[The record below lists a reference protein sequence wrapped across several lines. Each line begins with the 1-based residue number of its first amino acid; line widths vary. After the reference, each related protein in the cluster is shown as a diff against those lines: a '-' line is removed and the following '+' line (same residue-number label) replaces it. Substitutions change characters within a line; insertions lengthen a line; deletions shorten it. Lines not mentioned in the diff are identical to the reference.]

1 MSILMNAPRM
11 YETLKREKLDAV
23 VATAPENV
31 MYTSGFW
38 AMSQWIRRGPQ
49 AYVLTPAQGRGEQ
62 AVIASTGT
70 LDLLA
75 DQDVPVED
83 VRRYGFFAIESDA
96 LCVDHDVRDQRVS
109 KLLERADPGDAV
121 GALVSAI
128 RDRGLDT
135 ATIGVDEI
143 GILPHYLDQ
152 LREALPN
159 ATIRRAADIFRHV
172 RAVKTHEE
180 IRRLRRSAQ
189 VAEMSIDA
197 ALAVARVGA
206 TERDLANA
214 FHGKTIM
221 EGGMPVLGVICTG
234 PRSALSSGQPTDRRL
249 EPGDVIRFDVG
260 GRVEHYRA
268 DISRIAVLG
277 EASEKVRTY
286 HRAIRAGL
294 LHACEIIRP
303 GMRTADLFNTVVD
316 TVRKNGLP
324 HYQRN
329 HVGHGIGLDG
339 YDAPNLTPGSNE
351 VFEEGMVICCETPYY
366 EMGFAGLQV
375 EDMLCVGRHGV
386 DSLMRTSSELRLV

>member
-1 MSILMNAPRM
+1 MLMNSPRLFERM
-11 YETLKREKLDAV
+11 KRDGLDAV

-31 MYTSGFW
+31 TYTSGFW

-49 AYVLTPAQGRGEQ
+49 AYVLTPAQGKGEQ

-75 DQDVPVED
+75 DQDVEIED

-96 LCVDHDVRDQRVS
+96 LCVDHDERDVRVS
-109 KLLERADPGDAV
+109 KLLQREDPGDAV

-128 RDRGLDT
+128 KDRGLDT
-135 ATIGVDEI
+135 GTIGVDEI
-143 GILPHYLDQ
+143 GIIPQYLDKLQ
-152 LREALPN
+152 EALPK
-159 ATIRRAADIFRHV
+159 AKIKRAAEFFRYV
-172 RAVKTHEE
+172 RTVKTPEE
-180 IRRLRRSAQ
+180 VERLRRSAR
-189 VAEMSIDA
+189 VAELSIDA
-197 ALAVARVGA
+197 ALAVAVEGA
-206 TERDLANA
+206 TERQLANA

-234 PRSALSSGQPTDRRL
+234 PRSALSSGQPTERKL
-249 EPGDVIRFDVG
+249 EKGDVIRFDVG

-277 EASEKVRTY
+277 AASEKVKTY

-294 LHACEIIRP
+294 LHAHELIKP
-303 GMRTADLFNTVVD
+303 GVKTSEVFNQVVEV
-316 TVRKNGLP
+316 VRKNGIP
-324 HYQRN
+324 HYKRN

-375 EDMLCVGRHGV
+375 EDMLHVTKDGV
-386 DSLMRTSSELRLV
+386 ETLMSTSSELRIV